1 MQKKKTLSL
10 VIAFIFLSLFLT
22 CCLPERTEENETI
35 TFQSNENNINKDSG
49 DWLYLH
55 MSRGCGE
62 SAREFWPKVDRKIQ
76 NLRQQGY
83 EVNPKFVFSRGFLHS
98 VIIAYRKK

>member
-1 MQKKKTLSL
+1 MQQKKALSL
-10 VIAFIFLSLFLT
+10 VVIFIVLSLFLT
-22 CCLPERTEENETI
+22 CCLPEKAEEETI
-35 TFQSNENNINKDSG
+35 AFQNNEISTNKDSG